1 MTKVVVDS
9 EVLSKLNTLDEPV
22 ELCDEAGRRLGYFHP
37 TPTAGQGG
45 PIPASLISDEE
56 LQRRREQRGGR
67 SLEAILAD
75 LERR

>member
-37 TPTAGQGG
+37 APTVDQGG
-45 PIPASLISDEE
+45 QSPH
-56 LQRRREQRGGR
+56 R
-67 SLEAILAD
+67 
-75 LERR
+75 